1 MQLRKARSNHDLVLE
16 WASYRKR
23 LAGMCCFVQKQWSI
37 FGAVAYCTHHPLKKI
52 EINLF
57 VPFFCAVVGFYMSIF
72 PHLCVGFLFLVLY
85 PVRSSSA
92 SVCLRHFVT
101 QQLSH
106 TTLSHTHSLSHT
118 TLLHTIFDTQL
129 CHTQSLTHTIFHT
142 QSPTHNFV
150 THNLRHRQSLT
161 HNFVTHNLGH
171 THNLSHT
178 TTFT

>member
-57 VPFFCAVVGFYMSIF
+57 VPFFCVVVGFYMSIF

-92 SVCLRHFVT
+92 SVRLRHFVT
-101 QQLSH
+101 H
-106 TTLSHTHSLSHT
+106 NNFHITTLSHTIFHT
-118 TLLHTIFDTQL
+118 TTLSHTIFDTQL
-129 CHTQSLTHTIFHT
+129 CHTQSLTHTIFRKT
-142 QSPTHNFV
+142 
-150 THNLRHRQSLT
+150 
-161 HNFVTHNLGH
+161 
-171 THNLSHT
+171 LSHT
-178 TTFT
+178 PSSTHAIFDTQLCNTQP